1 MFEKNSSIIAP
12 NVLDVK
18 KNEYNFPAHIS
29 KDKSNSEKLVITLII
44 PNGEGWHYFAKK
56 VFWILKRA
64 HNEVN

>member
-44 PNGEGWHYFAKK
+44 PNGEGCHYFAKN
-56 VFWILKRA
+56 VF
-64 HNEVN
+64 

>member
-1 MFEKNSSIIAP
+1 M
-12 NVLDVK
+12 LK

-56 VFWILKRA
+56 VF
-64 HNEVN
+64 